1 MICSKTIIKIRIFLF
16 FFLLIQQ
23 VDGFSQLASFRNF
36 SVENGLG
43 QSQVYSVIQDHKG
56 YLWFGTRGGGLSRF
70 DGQNFESFT
79 DRQGLVNNYVYALKQ
94 DRKHTLWIGT
104 NDGLSS
110 YNGKRIRAY
119 KHPEY
124 ASHFAVFSLTL
135 DQKGSLWVATNHG
148 VFSVKG
154 DSLVSM
160 NEALGISERTVNAIL
175 VDSKGILWMGTGNGL
190 LSFEKKGG
198 KRLLIDHGK
207 RSRVMRNAVTCLQE
221 DRSGKIWIGT
231 YGDGAYVHNRRDYYR
246 VDLHLELYKQTVFDI
261 YFDESD
267 VCWIATLNAGLIQYD
282 QKTREF
288 TSYTEKNGLGNNHV
302 RSIIKDNWGDLW
314 IGTSGG
320 GVSQFAGKLFSHY
333 SMSAG
338 LGGNFIYSI
347 YRDRSNKLWF
357 GTSQN
362 GVSVYE
368 NGTFTQLNVQNGFE
382 AIKVKAIIED
392 DSGLMYFGTEGQ
404 GLGMLSAGGFTWLDA
419 TKKYYVRQL
428 AKDKQ
433 GRNWGA
439 TSGSGL
445 ICVSE
450 QGKKIERITFDEGL
464 LHMRLTCVFVDSRG
478 LVWYGAESAG
488 LACYNPQTRSTKI
501 LTRDS
506 GLSAD
511 AVRSIIEDSK
521 GRIWVG
527 TAGAGIN
534 CVEYGSKLRVIK
546 KISIESGMHSSNVYL
561 MVFDA
566 NRNLIVGSESGL
578 DVLDLN
584 ETNEIKSIRHYG
596 KSDGFLGVETCQNSV
611 WKDPDGK
618 IWFGTI
624 NGASCY
630 NLLNLQINRTAPIL
644 SILDVQL
651 FYESLSKTKYRDV
664 ILPWSSYRVLHLP
677 SDQNHLSFLFK
688 GINLKNPEGV
698 EYSWKMSGF
707 ENKWSPWTKE
717 QRIVYSNMSP
727 GKYTFLLRSRNEDG
741 FINPQPERFTFT
753 IATPFWKTTWFIL
766 LELGA
771 GGLVIWLIIRAQTS
785 RIRKKARQ
793 AQKDAEFARNLL
805 ELEQKALRLQMNPHF
820 IFNALN
826 SIQGLIGTENETKA
840 RYYLAKFSRLM
851 RQILDNS
858 RNTTISLEEEIA
870 TLENYLLIEQFCSGN
885 RFEYEIR
892 VDLETELNFIQIP
905 PMLIQPFVENA
916 IKHGFKF
923 DPQDS
928 RTGKITC
935 SFREEQDGI
944 TCVIRDN
951 GIGREAAGKNQLA
964 SNEPQHVSRGF
975 SVTKERLD
983 LLSTDSV
990 RHQVKIVDLYDED
1003 GKVIGTEVQLFIP
1016 L

>member
-1 MICSKTIIKIRIFLF
+1 MRKIDTLYYIILSFWMSPAF
-16 FFLLIQQ
+16 
-23 VDGFSQLASFRNF
+23 GQLASFRNF

-43 QSQVYSVIQDHKG
+43 QSQVYSAIQDHKG

-79 DRQGLVNNYVYALKQ
+79 DRKGLVNNYIYSLIE
-94 DRKHTLWIGT
+94 DRKHQLWIGT

-110 YNGKRIRAY
+110 YNGRKILTYR
-119 KHPEY
+119 HPDY
-124 ASHFAVFSLTL
+124 SSHFAVFSLTL
-135 DQKGSLWVATNHG
+135 DQQQQLWLATNHG
-148 VFSVKG
+148 VFKVKG
-154 DSLVSM
+154 DSLVCM
-160 NEALGISERTVNAIL
+160 NRVLGMNDGTVNAIFF
-175 VDSKGILWMGTGNGL
+175 DSKGILWLGTGTGL
-190 LSFEKKGG
+190 YSSELKNG
-198 KRLLIDHGK
+198 KRMLVSHGAK
-207 RSRVMRNAVTCLQE
+207 ARVMRNAITCIKE
-221 DRSGKIWIGT
+221 DKNGYIWIGT
-231 YGDGAYVHNRRDYYR
+231 YGDGAYVYDRKNYYR
-246 VDLHLELYKQTVFDI
+246 IDLKRELYKQTVFDLF
-261 YFDESD
+261 FDKAN
-267 VCWIATLNAGLIQYD
+267 VCWIGTLNSGIFQYD

-288 TSYTEKNGLGNNHV
+288 TNYTEKNGLGNNHV
-302 RSIIKDNWGDLW
+302 RAIIQDNWGDLW

-333 SMSAG
+333 STSSG

-347 YRDRSNKLWF
+347 FRDSGGRLWF

-368 NGTFTQLNVQNGFE
+368 NGNFRQLNVQNGFE
-382 AIKVKAIIED
+382 AVKVKAIIED
-392 DSGLMYFGTEGQ
+392 NDSLMYFGTEGQ
-404 GLGMLSAGGFTWLDA
+404 GIGMLSAGGFSWLNE
-419 TKKYYVRQL
+419 TRKYYVRQM
-428 AKDKQ
+428 ARDKQ
-433 GRNWGA
+433 GVIWVA

-445 ICVSE
+445 LRVSD
-450 QGKKIERITFDEGL
+450 QGKRVETISFDEGL
-464 LHMRLTCVFVDSRG
+464 LHMRLTCVLVDSRG
-478 LVWYGAESAG
+478 LIWYGAESAG
-488 LACYNPQTRSTKI
+488 LACYDPKTHRTKI
-501 LTRDS
+501 LNRES

-511 AVRSIIEDSK
+511 AVRSIVEDSK
-521 GRIWVG
+521 GQIWVG

-534 CVEYGSKLRVIK
+534 CVKYGPKLKVIK

-561 MVFDA
+561 MVFDS
-566 NRNLIVGSESGL
+566 NKHLIVGSESGL
-578 DVLDLN
+578 DLLDLN
-584 ETNEIKSIRHYG
+584 ETNQIRSIKHYG

-611 WKDPDGK
+611 WEDPDGK

-630 NLLNLQINRTAPIL
+630 NLSNLRVNKTAPIL

-651 FYESLSKTKYRDV
+651 FYESLSETSFADV
-664 ILPWSSYRVLHLP
+664 ILPWNTYKTLHLP
-677 SDQNHLSFLFK
+677 HDQNHLSFLFK
-688 GINLKNPEGV
+688 GINLKNPDGV

-707 ENKWSPWTKE
+707 ENKWSPWTRE

-727 GKYTFLLRSRNEDG
+727 GKYTFLLRSKNEDG
-741 FINPQPERFTFT
+741 FINREPERFCFT

-766 LELGA
+766 LECLA
-771 GGLVIWLIIRAQTS
+771 VGLLIWGIIWIQTA
-785 RIRKKARQ
+785 RIRRKAKQ

-858 RNTTISLEEEIA
+858 RNATISLEEEIL

-885 RFEYEIR
+885 SFEYEIKT
-892 VDLETELNFIQIP
+892 DLETEQNFIRIP

-923 DPQDS
+923 DPKT
-928 RTGKITC
+928 RKIGKITC
-935 SFREEQDGI
+935 WFKEENDGI
-944 TCVIRDN
+944 TCIIRDN
-951 GIGREAAGKNQLA
+951 GIGREAAWKNQQT

-983 LLSTDSV
+983 LLSTHSNSHNV
-990 RHQVKIVDLYDED
+990 RIVDLYDDD
-1003 GKVIGTEVQLFIP
+1003 GNVVGTEVQLFIP

>member
-1 MICSKTIIKIRIFLF
+1 MKKKSVLLLFMYLIFANQLF
-16 FFLLIQQ
+16 
-23 VDGFSQLASFRNF
+23 GQLASFRNF
-36 SVENGLG
+36 SVEDGLG

-79 DRQGLVNNYVYALKQ
+79 DRQGLVNNYIYSLKE
-94 DRKHTLWIGT
+94 DSNHTLWIGT

-110 YNGKRIRAY
+110 YNGQKIRTY
-119 KHPEY
+119 KHPKY
-124 ASHFAVFSLTL
+124 ANHFAVFGLTL
-135 DQKGSLWVATNHG
+135 DSKDKLWLATNHG
-148 VFSVKG
+148 VFTLKG
-154 DSLVSM
+154 DSLISM
-160 NEALGISERTVNAIL
+160 NRFLEIGDGTVNAIFS
-175 VDSKGILWMGTGNGL
+175 DSKGVLWMGTGTGL
-190 LSFEKKGG
+190 LSFQQNGG
-198 KRLLIDHGK
+198 KQFTVNHGFK
-207 RSRVMRNAVTCLQE
+207 NRVMRNAITCLSE
-221 DRSGKIWIGT
+221 DQQGKIWIGT
-231 YGDGAYVHNRRDYYR
+231 YGDGAYVYNRKDFYR
-246 VDLHLELYKQTVFDI
+246 VDLHHELYKQTVFNI
-261 YFDESD
+261 FCDENN
-267 VCWIATLNAGLIQYD
+267 VCWIASLNAGLVQYD
-282 QKTREF
+282 QKSKEF
-288 TSYTEKNGLGNNHV
+288 TSYTERNGLGNNHV
-302 RSIIKDNWGDLW
+302 RSVIKDTWGDLW

-333 SMSAG
+333 SISAG

-347 YRDRSNKLWF
+347 YRDSSEKLWF

-368 NGTFTQLNVQNGFE
+368 NGVFSQLNVQNGFD

-392 DSGLMYFGTEGQ
+392 NNGLMYFGTEGQ
-404 GLGMLSAGGFTWLDA
+404 GIGMLSAGGFSWIDETR
-419 TKKYYVRQL
+419 KYYVRQMS
-428 AKDKQ
+428 KDKD
-433 GRNWGA
+433 GVIWVA

-445 ICVSE
+445 IRISE
-450 QGKKIERITFDEGL
+450 QGKHIENVSFDEGL
-464 LHMRLTCVFVDSRG
+464 LHMRLTSVFVDSRG

-488 LACYNPQTRSTKI
+488 LACYDPKTRTTKI
-501 LTRDS
+501 LTKDS

-511 AVRSIIEDSK
+511 AIRSIVEDSK

-534 CVEYGSKLRVIK
+534 CVEYGTKLKVTK
-546 KISIESGMHSSNVYL
+546 KISIESGLHSSNVYL
-561 MVFDA
+561 MVFDV
-566 NRNLIVGSESGL
+566 NNHLILGSESGL
-578 DVLDLN
+578 DILDLN
-584 ETNEIKSIRHYG
+584 ETNQIKSIKHYG

-611 WKDPDGK
+611 WKDKDGK

-630 NLLNLQINRTAPIL
+630 NLSNLKVNKTAPIL
-644 SILDVQL
+644 SILDIQL
-651 FYESLSKTKYRDV
+651 FYESLSKTKYNDV
-664 ILPWSSYRVLHLP
+664 LLPWNSYKTLHLP
-677 SDQNHLSFLFK
+677 HDQNHLSFLFR

-717 QRIVYSNMSP
+717 QRIVYSNMSS

-741 FINPQPERFTFT
+741 FINPIPESFSFT
-753 IATPFWKTTWFIL
+753 IATPFWKTAWFIFI
-766 LELGA
+766 ECILGGA
-771 GGLVIWLIIRAQTS
+771 LIWFIIWVQTA
-785 RIRKKARQ
+785 RIRRKAKL

-858 RNTTISLEEEIA
+858 RNTTISLEEEIS
-870 TLENYLLIEQFCSGN
+870 TLENYLLIEQFCNGN
-885 RFEYEIR
+885 RFEYEIIA
-892 VDLETELNFIQIP
+892 DLETELNFIQIP

-916 IKHGFKF
+916 IKHGFKY
-923 DPQDS
+923 DVTDS

-935 SFREEQDGI
+935 LFQEVNDGI

-951 GIGREAAGKNQLA
+951 GIGREAAGKNQEA
-964 SNEPQHVSRGF
+964 SNEPQHISRGF
-975 SVTKERLD
+975 NVTKERLD
-983 LLSTDSV
+983 LLSTNSNGHKV
-990 RHQVKIVDLYDED
+990 RIVDLYDDD
-1003 GKVIGTEVQLFIP
+1003 GIVIGTEVQLFIP

>member
-1 MICSKTIIKIRIFLF
+1 MSKIYSLLF
-16 FFLLIQQ
+16 FILVISLNHAFA
-23 VDGFSQLASFRNF
+23 QLASFRNF

-79 DRQGLVNNYVYALKQ
+79 DRQGLVNNYIYSLKEDQ
-94 DRKHTLWIGT
+94 KHLLWIGT

-110 YNGKRIRAY
+110 YNGKKIRTY

-124 ASHFAVFSLTL
+124 RNHFAVFGLTL
-135 DQKGSLWVATNHG
+135 DSDQKLWLATNHG
-148 VFSVKG
+148 VFTVKG

-160 NEALGISERTVNAIL
+160 NQLLGIEDGTVNAIFS
-175 VDSKGILWMGTGNGL
+175 DSKGILWLGTGSGL
-190 LSFEKKGG
+190 FSSERTGN
-198 KRLLIDHGK
+198 KRILVNHGK
-207 RSRVMRNAVTCLQE
+207 RSRVMRNAITCIKE
-221 DRSGKIWIGT
+221 DQKGKIWIGT
-231 YGDGAYVHNRRDYYR
+231 YGDGAYVYNRKDYYR
-246 VDLHLELYKQTVFDI
+246 VDLNHELYKQTVFDI
-261 YFDESD
+261 FFDEAN
-267 VCWIATLNAGLIQYD
+267 VCWIATLTAGLIQYD
-282 QKTREF
+282 QKTKEF
-288 TSYTEKNGLGNNHV
+288 TAYTEKNGLGNNHV

-333 SMSAG
+333 SVSAG

-362 GVSVYE
+362 GVSIYD
-368 NGTFTQLNVQNGFE
+368 NGTFSQLNIQNGFE

-392 DSGLMYFGTEGQ
+392 DESLMYFGTEGQ
-404 GLGMLSAGGFTWLDA
+404 GIGMLSAGGFSWLDE
-419 TKKYYVRQL
+419 TRKYYVRQMS
-428 AKDKQ
+428 KDKS
-433 GRNWGA
+433 GRIWVA

-445 ICVSE
+445 ISISE
-450 QGKKIERITFDEGL
+450 QGKKIERISFDDGL

-488 LACYNPQTRSTKI
+488 LACYNPQTRTTKV
-501 LTRDS
+501 LDKNS

-511 AVRSIIEDSK
+511 AVRTIIEDSK

-534 CVEYGSKLRVIK
+534 CIEYGPKLKVSK

-566 NRNLIVGSESGL
+566 NQNLIVGSESGL
-578 DVLDLN
+578 DILDLN
-584 ETNEIKSIRHYG
+584 ETNQVKSIKHYG

-611 WKDPDGK
+611 WKDRDGK

-630 NLLNLQINRTAPIL
+630 NLSNLQVNRTAPIL

-651 FYESLSKTKYRDV
+651 FYESLSKTKFNDV
-664 ILPWSSYRVLHLP
+664 ILPWSSYKTLHLP

-741 FINPQPERFTFT
+741 FINPKPECFSFT
-753 IATPFWKTTWFIL
+753 IATPFWKTGWFII
-766 LELGA
+766 LE
-771 GGLVIWLIIRAQTS
+771 VILAILFIWFIIRVQTS
-785 RIRKKARQ
+785 RIRKKANQ
-793 AQKDAEFARNLL
+793 AQKEAEFARNLL

-826 SIQGLIGTENETKA
+826 SIQGLIGTEHETKA

-858 RNTTISLEEEIA
+858 RNTTISLEEEIS
-870 TLENYLLIEQFCSGN
+870 TLENYLLIEQFCNGN
-885 RFEYEIR
+885 RFEYEII

-905 PMLIQPFVENA
+905 PMLIQPFIENA
-916 IKHGFKF
+916 IKHGFKY
-923 DPQDS
+923 DAKDS

-935 SFREEQDGI
+935 LFREENDGI

-951 GIGREAAGKNQLA
+951 GIGREAAGKNQQA
-964 SNEPQHVSRGF
+964 SHEPQHVSRGF
-975 SVTKERLD
+975 DVTKERLD
-983 LLSTDSV
+983 LLSTNSNG
-990 RHQVKIVDLYDED
+990 HEVKIVDLQDD
-1003 GKVIGTEVQLFIP
+1003 NGTVIGTEVQLFIP

>member
-1 MICSKTIIKIRIFLF
+1 MMLKTGLFLF
-16 FFLLIQQ
+16 FFLLVSLNHGI
-23 VDGFSQLASFRNF
+23 GQLASFRNY

-43 QSQVYSVIQDHKG
+43 QSQVYAVLQDHKG

-79 DRQGLVNNYVYALKQ
+79 DKKGLVNNYIYALKE
-94 DRKHTLWIGT
+94 DKKHRLWIGT

-110 YNGKRIRAY
+110 YNGKKIKTY
-119 KHPEY
+119 KHPNY
-124 ASHFAVFSLTL
+124 GNHFAVFSLEL
-135 DQKGSLWVATNHG
+135 DDRDNLWIATNHG
-148 VFSVKG
+148 VFTVKG
-154 DSLVSM
+154 DSMVSM
-160 NEALGISERTVNAIL
+160 NRELGIGDGTINALL
-175 VDSKGILWMGTGNGL
+175 VDSKGIIWMGTGTGL
-190 LSFEKKGG
+190 LSSEQKGA
-198 KRLLIDHGK
+198 KRILVNHGK
-207 RSRVMRNAVTCLQE
+207 IARVMRNAITCLSE
-221 DRSGKIWIGT
+221 DKNGKIWIGT
-231 YGDGAYVHNRRDYYR
+231 YGDGAYVYNRKAYYR
-246 VDLHLELYKQTVFDI
+246 VDLDHELYKQTVFDI
-261 YFDESD
+261 FFDEAN
-267 VCWIATLNAGLIQYD
+267 VCWIATLNAGLVQYD
-282 QKTREF
+282 QKTNEF

-302 RSIIKDNWGDLW
+302 RAIIKDNWGDLW

-333 SMSAG
+333 SVSAG

-347 YRDRSNKLWF
+347 YRDSGNKLWF

-362 GVSVYE
+362 GVSIYE
-368 NGTFTQLNVQNGFE
+368 NGVFSQLNIENGFE

-392 DSGLMYFGTEGQ
+392 GDSLMYFGTEGQ
-404 GLGMLSAGGFTWLDA
+404 GIGMLSAGGFSWLDR
-419 TKKYYVRQL
+419 TRKYYVRQM
-428 AKDKQ
+428 ARDKQ
-433 GRNWGA
+433 GAIWVA

-445 ICVSE
+445 LRITE
-450 QGKKIERITFDEGL
+450 QGKKVESISQDEGL
-464 LHMRLTCVFVDSRG
+464 LHLRLTCVFVDSRG
-478 LVWYGAESAG
+478 LIWYGAESAG
-488 LACYNPQTRSTKI
+488 LACYNPQTRTTKV
-501 LTRDS
+501 LNRDS

-511 AVRSIIEDSK
+511 AVRTIIEDSK

-534 CVEYGSKLRVIK
+534 CIEYGPKLKVQK

-561 MVFDA
+561 MVFDS
-566 NRNLIVGSESGL
+566 NQNLIVGSESGL
-578 DVLDLN
+578 DILDLN
-584 ETNEIKSIRHYG
+584 ETNQIKSIKHYG

-630 NLLNLQINRTAPIL
+630 NLSNLQVNRTAPIL

-651 FYESLSKTKYRDV
+651 FYESLVKTPYNDV
-664 ILPWSSYRVLHLP
+664 ILPWSNYKTLHLP
-677 SDQNHLSFLFK
+677 YDQNHLSFLFK

-707 ENKWSPWTKE
+707 EHKWSPWTKE

-741 FINPQPERFTFT
+741 FINTTPERFSFT
-753 IATPFWKTTWFIL
+753 IATPFWLTTWFIL
-766 LELGA
+766 LEI
-771 GGLVIWLIIRAQTS
+771 LVCGLIIWFIIRVQTS
-785 RIRKKARQ
+785 RIRRKAKA
-793 AQKDAEFARNLL
+793 AQKEAEFARNLL

-858 RNTTISLEEEIA
+858 RNITISLEEEIS

-885 RFEYEIR
+885 RFEYEII
-892 VDLETELNFIQIP
+892 VDLETELSFIQIP

-916 IKHGFKF
+916 IKHGFKY
-923 DPQDS
+923 DSTDS

-935 SFREEQDGI
+935 SFREENDGI

-951 GIGREAAGKNQLA
+951 GIGREAAGKNQQA

-983 LLSTDSV
+983 LLSTNSTG
-990 RHQVKIVDLYDED
+990 HQVRMVDLYGDD
-1003 GKVIGTEVQLFIP
+1003 GSVIGTEVQLFIP

>member
-1 MICSKTIIKIRIFLF
+1 MRKNQLLF
-16 FFLLIQQ
+16 FFFLILS
-23 VDGFSQLASFRNF
+23 VNSGFCQLASFRNF

-79 DRQGLVNNYVYALKQ
+79 DRQGLVNNYIYSLKE
-94 DRKHTLWIGT
+94 DRNHILWIGT

-110 YNGKRIRAY
+110 YNGKWIRTY
-119 KHPEY
+119 KHPPY
-124 ASHFAVFSLTL
+124 KNHFAVFGLTL
-135 DQKGSLWVATNHG
+135 DSEEKLWVATNHG
-148 VFSVKG
+148 VFTVKN
-154 DSLVSM
+154 DSLVCM
-160 NEALGISERTVNAIL
+160 NRFLGIDDGTINAIFS
-175 VDSKGILWMGTGNGL
+175 DSRGILWMGTGTGL
-190 LSFEKKGG
+190 FSSEKKGS
-198 KRLLIDHGK
+198 KRILINHGK
-207 RSRVMRNAVTCLQE
+207 HSRVMRNAITCVKE
-221 DRSGKIWIGT
+221 DLSGKIWIGT
-231 YGDGAYVHNRRDYYR
+231 YGDGAYVYNRKTYYR
-246 VDLHLELYKQTVFDI
+246 VDLKHELYKQTVFDLF
-261 YFDESD
+261 FDEAN
-267 VCWIATLNAGLIQYD
+267 VAWFATLNAGLIQYD
-282 QKTREF
+282 QKTKEF
-288 TSYTEKNGLGNNHV
+288 TNYTEKNGLGNNHV

-333 SMSAG
+333 SVSAG

-347 YRDRSNKLWF
+347 YRDKSNKLWF

-362 GVSVYE
+362 GVSIYD
-368 NGTFTQLNVQNGFE
+368 NGTFSQLNVQNGFE

-392 DSGLMYFGTEGQ
+392 EDSLMYFGTEGQ
-404 GLGMLSAGGFTWLDA
+404 GIGMLSAGGFSWLDE
-419 TKKYYVRQL
+419 TRKYYVRQM
-428 AKDKQ
+428 AKDQ
-433 GRNWGA
+433 RGRIWVA

-445 ICVSE
+445 ICISE
-450 QGKKIERITFDEGL
+450 QGKKVERISLDEGL
-464 LHMRLTCVFVDSRG
+464 LHMRLTSVFVDSRG
-478 LVWYGAESAG
+478 LIWYGAESAG
-488 LACYNPQTRSTKI
+488 LACYNPQTRTTKI
-501 LTRDS
+501 LNRDS

-511 AVRSIIEDSK
+511 AVRTIIEDSK
-521 GRIWVG
+521 GNMWVG

-534 CVEYGSKLRVIK
+534 CIEYGPKLKVVK

-566 NRNLIVGSESGL
+566 NKNLIVGSESGL
-578 DVLDLN
+578 DILDLN
-584 ETNEIKSIRHYG
+584 ETNQIKSIKHYG

-611 WKDPDGK
+611 WKDADGK

-630 NLLNLQINRTAPIL
+630 NLSNLQVNRTAPIL

-651 FYESLSKTKYRDV
+651 FYESLSKTRYAGV
-664 ILPWSSYRVLHLP
+664 ILPWSSYQRLHLP
-677 SDQNHLSFLFK
+677 YDQNHLSFLFK

-741 FINPQPERFTFT
+741 FINPNPERFSFT
-753 IATPFWKTTWFIL
+753 IARPFWLTTWFIL
-766 LELGA
+766 IECILGA
-771 GGLVIWLIIRAQTS
+771 GLIWFIIWIQTS
-785 RIRKKARQ
+785 RIRRKAKQ
-793 AQKDAEFARNLL
+793 AQKEAEFARNLL

-858 RNTTISLEEEIA
+858 RNTTISLEEEIS
-870 TLENYLLIEQFCSGN
+870 TLENYLLIEQFCNGN
-885 RFEYEIR
+885 RFEYEII
-892 VDLETELNFIQIP
+892 VDLETESSFIQIP

-916 IKHGFKF
+916 IKHGFKY
-923 DPQDS
+923 DVTDS
-928 RTGKITC
+928 RIGKITC
-935 SFREEQDGI
+935 WFREENDGI
-944 TCVIRDN
+944 TCIIRDN
-951 GIGREAAGKNQLA
+951 GIGREAAGKNQQA

-975 SVTKERLD
+975 NVTKERLD
-983 LLSTDSV
+983 LLSTHSDG
-990 RHQVKIVDLYDED
+990 HQVRIVDLYDD
-1003 GKVIGTEVQLFIP
+1003 NGNVIGTEVQLFIP